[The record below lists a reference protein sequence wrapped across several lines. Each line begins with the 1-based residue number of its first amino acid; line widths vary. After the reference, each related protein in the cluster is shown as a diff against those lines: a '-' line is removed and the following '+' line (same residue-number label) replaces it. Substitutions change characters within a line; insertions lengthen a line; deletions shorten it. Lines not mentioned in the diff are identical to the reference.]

1 MTHKIYWAE
10 RGLRYLYEVVT
21 AELFMYTF
29 CMIFMRQDPRFTDAI
44 WIAGIFLLSYLIRDF
59 APNHILLTVGH
70 LVLAGLLVIL
80 PGTVWIRTV
89 TGIYDIGYLLPCAVA
104 YAKRGSGLTDM
115 SEPWPSILAGIFVY
129 FASIGMELPVL
140 SNLSYI
146 AVALLMAIY
155 MMIRYIQGLKRY
167 ISQTTEVSE
176 QSIRDIAFINGRVV
190 LFLAVLVLL
199 LMGACRFLDLS
210 GFVNVLA
217 RAFAK
222 VVQTVFG
229 AIMVIWV
236 FVLTLLTKGG
246 TAATSLDY
254 QDTLN
259 EYYQNS
265 VKGYDVFTLILK
277 VFVVL
282 LLIFFLVR
290 ILLQVIRFLL
300 KPRSYADDVIE
311 LIAEEP
317 NQYKERITNRRI
329 MHRLTAEEQ
338 ARKIYKKS
346 ILRYKDVITL
356 NKRMTCE
363 DIRQEITKT
372 EVGNVEGISAIYEQ
386 IRYGAGEVDNYVIRE
401 MKAASGQNKRVN
413 KKENKKG
420 VVQNEPE
427 EKDDRIMGSHHST
440 CSGCCGTVSYTG
452 DKKSEK

>member
-29 CMIFMRQDPRFTDAI
+29 CMIFMRQDPRFVDAI

-246 TAATSLDY
+246 PAATSLDY

-363 DIRQEITKT
+363 DIRQEITET

-386 IRYGAGEVDNYVIRE
+386 IRYGAGEVYNYVIRE

-420 VVQNEPE
+420 VVQ
-427 EKDDRIMGSHHST
+427 K
-440 CSGCCGTVSYTG
+440 
-452 DKKSEK
+452 

>member
-29 CMIFMRQDPRFTDAI
+29 CMIFMRQDPRFVDAI

-246 TAATSLDY
+246 PAATSLDY

-356 NKRMTCE
+356 SKRMTCE
-363 DIRQEITKT
+363 DIRQEITET

-401 MKAASGQNKRVN
+401 MKAASVQNKRVN

-420 VVQNEPE
+420 VVQ
-427 EKDDRIMGSHHST
+427 K
-440 CSGCCGTVSYTG
+440 
-452 DKKSEK
+452 

>member
-44 WIAGIFLLSYLIRDF
+44 WIAEIFLLSYLIRDF

-115 SEPWPSILAGIFVY
+115 SEPWPSILAGIIIY
-129 FASIGMELPVL
+129 FASIGMKLSVL

-246 TAATSLDY
+246 PAATSLDY

-346 ILRYKDVITL
+346 ILRYKDAITL

-363 DIRQEITKT
+363 DIRQEITET

-420 VVQNEPE
+420 VVQ
-427 EKDDRIMGSHHST
+427 K
-440 CSGCCGTVSYTG
+440 
-452 DKKSEK
+452 

>member
-29 CMIFMRQDPRFTDAI
+29 CMIFMRQDPRFVDAI

-146 AVALLMAIY
+146 AVAFLMAIY

-246 TAATSLDY
+246 PAATSLDY

-363 DIRQEITKT
+363 DIRQEITET

-401 MKAASGQNKRVN
+401 MKAASVQNKRVN
-413 KKENKKG
+413 NKENKKG
-420 VVQNEPE
+420 VVQ
-427 EKDDRIMGSHHST
+427 K
-440 CSGCCGTVSYTG
+440 
-452 DKKSEK
+452 

>member
-29 CMIFMRQDPRFTDAI
+29 CMIFMRQDPRFVDAI

-363 DIRQEITKT
+363 DIRQEITET

-420 VVQNEPE
+420 VVQ
-427 EKDDRIMGSHHST
+427 K
-440 CSGCCGTVSYTG
+440 
-452 DKKSEK
+452 

>member
-44 WIAGIFLLSYLIRDF
+44 WIAGIFLLSYLIRNF

-104 YAKRGSGLTDM
+104 YAKRGSGITDM
-115 SEPWPSILAGIFVY
+115 SEPWPSILAWIFVY

-246 TAATSLDY
+246 PAATSLDY

-420 VVQNEPE
+420 VVQ
-427 EKDDRIMGSHHST
+427 K
-440 CSGCCGTVSYTG
+440 
-452 DKKSEK
+452 

>member
-29 CMIFMRQDPRFTDAI
+29 CMIFMRQDPRFVDAI

-104 YAKRGSGLTDM
+104 YAKRGSGLTNM

-140 SNLSYI
+140 SKLSYI

-155 MMIRYIQGLKRY
+155 MIIRYIQGLKRY

-210 GFVNVLA
+210 GFVTVLA

-246 TAATSLDY
+246 PAATSLDY

-277 VFVVL
+277 VVVVL

-290 ILLQVIRFLL
+290 ILLKVIRFLL

-363 DIRQEITKT
+363 DIRQEITET

-401 MKAASGQNKRVN
+401 MKAASVQNKRVN

-420 VVQNEPE
+420 VVQ
-427 EKDDRIMGSHHST
+427 K
-440 CSGCCGTVSYTG
+440 
-452 DKKSEK
+452 

>member
-29 CMIFMRQDPRFTDAI
+29 CMIFMRQDPRFVDAI

-246 TAATSLDY
+246 PAATSLDY

-265 VKGYDVFTLILK
+265 VKGYNVFTLILK

-420 VVQNEPE
+420 VVQ
-427 EKDDRIMGSHHST
+427 K
-440 CSGCCGTVSYTG
+440 
-452 DKKSEK
+452 

>member
-21 AELFMYTF
+21 AELVMYTF
-29 CMIFMRQDPRFTDAI
+29 CMIFMRQDPRFVDAI

-246 TAATSLDY
+246 PAATSLDY

-420 VVQNEPE
+420 VVQ
-427 EKDDRIMGSHHST
+427 K
-440 CSGCCGTVSYTG
+440 
-452 DKKSEK
+452 

>member
-29 CMIFMRQDPRFTDAI
+29 CMIFMRQDPRFVDAI

-246 TAATSLDY
+246 PAATSLDY

-363 DIRQEITKT
+363 DIRKEITET

-401 MKAASGQNKRVN
+401 MKAASVQNKRVN

-420 VVQNEPE
+420 VVQ
-427 EKDDRIMGSHHST
+427 K
-440 CSGCCGTVSYTG
+440 
-452 DKKSEK
+452 

>member
-29 CMIFMRQDPRFTDAI
+29 CMIFMRQDPRFVDAI

-70 LVLAGLLVIL
+70 LVLEGLLVIL

-246 TAATSLDY
+246 PAATSLDY

-265 VKGYDVFTLILK
+265 VKEYDVFTLILK

-363 DIRQEITKT
+363 DIRQEITET

-420 VVQNEPE
+420 VVQ
-427 EKDDRIMGSHHST
+427 K
-440 CSGCCGTVSYTG
+440 
-452 DKKSEK
+452 

>member
-1 MTHKIYWAE
+1 
-10 RGLRYLYEVVT
+10 
-21 AELFMYTF
+21 MYTF

-115 SEPWPSILAGIFVY
+115 SEPWPSILAGIIIY
-129 FASIGMELPVL
+129 FASIGMKLSVL

-246 TAATSLDY
+246 PAATSLDY

-363 DIRQEITKT
+363 DIRQEITET

-420 VVQNEPE
+420 VVQ
-427 EKDDRIMGSHHST
+427 K
-440 CSGCCGTVSYTG
+440 
-452 DKKSEK
+452 

>member
-29 CMIFMRQDPRFTDAI
+29 CMIFMRQDPRFVDAI

-146 AVALLMAIY
+146 AVALLMAIH

-246 TAATSLDY
+246 PAATSLDY

-420 VVQNEPE
+420 VVQ
-427 EKDDRIMGSHHST
+427 K
-440 CSGCCGTVSYTG
+440 
-452 DKKSEK
+452 

>member
-29 CMIFMRQDPRFTDAI
+29 CMIFMRQDPRFVDAI

-167 ISQTTEVSE
+167 ISQTIEVSE

-246 TAATSLDY
+246 PAATSLDY

-363 DIRQEITKT
+363 DIRQEITET

-420 VVQNEPE
+420 VVQ
-427 EKDDRIMGSHHST
+427 K
-440 CSGCCGTVSYTG
+440 
-452 DKKSEK
+452 

>member
-1 MTHKIYWAE
+1 M
-10 RGLRYLYEVVT
+10 RYLYEVVT

-29 CMIFMRQDPRFTDAI
+29 CMIFMRQDPRFVDAI

-190 LFLAVLVLL
+190 LFLAVRVLL

-246 TAATSLDY
+246 PAATSLDY

-363 DIRQEITKT
+363 DIRQEITET

-401 MKAASGQNKRVN
+401 MKAASVQNKRVN

-420 VVQNEPE
+420 VVQ
-427 EKDDRIMGSHHST
+427 K
-440 CSGCCGTVSYTG
+440 
-452 DKKSEK
+452 

>member
-10 RGLRYLYEVVT
+10 RGLRYLYEVVA

-59 APNHILLTVGH
+59 APNHILLIGGH

-80 PGTVWIRTV
+80 PGTVWIRAV

-104 YAKRGSGLTDM
+104 YAKRGSRLTDM
-115 SEPWPSILAGIFVY
+115 SEPWPSILAGIIIY
-129 FASIGMELPVL
+129 FASIGMKLSVL

-246 TAATSLDY
+246 PAATSLDY

-413 KKENKKG
+413 KKG
-420 VVQNEPE
+420 VVQ
-427 EKDDRIMGSHHST
+427 K
-440 CSGCCGTVSYTG
+440 
-452 DKKSEK
+452 

>member
-44 WIAGIFLLSYLIRDF
+44 WIAGIFLLSYLIRNF

-246 TAATSLDY
+246 PAATSLDY

-338 ARKIYKKS
+338 VRKIYKKS

-363 DIRQEITKT
+363 DIRQEITET

-386 IRYGAGEVDNYVIRE
+386 IRYGAGEMDNYVIRE
-401 MKAASGQNKRVN
+401 MKAASVQNKRVN

-420 VVQNEPE
+420 VVQ
-427 EKDDRIMGSHHST
+427 K
-440 CSGCCGTVSYTG
+440 
-452 DKKSEK
+452 

>member
-29 CMIFMRQDPRFTDAI
+29 CMIFMRQDPRFVDAI

-222 VVQTVFG
+222 VVQTVIG

-246 TAATSLDY
+246 PAATSLDY

-363 DIRQEITKT
+363 DIRQEITET

-401 MKAASGQNKRVN
+401 MKAASVQNKRVN

-420 VVQNEPE
+420 VVQ
-427 EKDDRIMGSHHST
+427 K
-440 CSGCCGTVSYTG
+440 
-452 DKKSEK
+452 

>member
-1 MTHKIYWAE
+1 
-10 RGLRYLYEVVT
+10 
-21 AELFMYTF
+21 MYTF

-59 APNHILLTVGH
+59 APNHILLTIGH

-80 PGTVWIRTV
+80 PGTVWIRMV

-104 YAKRGSGLTDM
+104 YAKRGSRLTDM
-115 SEPWPSILAGIFVY
+115 SEPWPSILAGIIIY
-129 FASIGMELPVL
+129 FASIGMKLSVL

-176 QSIRDIAFINGRVV
+176 QSIRDIAVINGRVV

-246 TAATSLDY
+246 SAATDLDY

-300 KPRSYADDVIE
+300 KPRSHADDVIE

-317 NQYKERITNRRI
+317 RQYKERITDRRI
-329 MHRLTAEEQ
+329 MHRLTAEER

-363 DIRQEITKT
+363 DIRQEITET

-386 IRYGAGEVDNYVIRE
+386 IRYGAGEVDNHVIRE

-413 KKENKKG
+413 EKG
-420 VVQNEPE
+420 
-427 EKDDRIMGSHHST
+427 K
-440 CSGCCGTVSYTG
+440 
-452 DKKSEK
+452 

>member
-29 CMIFMRQDPRFTDAI
+29 CMIFMRQDPRFVDAI

-246 TAATSLDY
+246 PAVTSLDY

-290 ILLQVIRFLL
+290 ILLKVIRFLL

-311 LIAEEP
+311 FIAEEP
-317 NQYKERITNRRI
+317 NQHKERITNSRI
-329 MHRLTAEEQ
+329 MHRLTAEER

-363 DIRQEITKT
+363 DIRQEITET

-420 VVQNEPE
+420 VVQ
-427 EKDDRIMGSHHST
+427 K
-440 CSGCCGTVSYTG
+440 
-452 DKKSEK
+452 

>member
-10 RGLRYLYEVVT
+10 RGLRYLYEVVA

-246 TAATSLDY
+246 PAATSLDY

-363 DIRQEITKT
+363 DIRQEITET

-386 IRYGAGEVDNYVIRE
+386 IRYGAGEVDNHVIRE

-413 KKENKKG
+413 EKG
-420 VVQNEPE
+420 
-427 EKDDRIMGSHHST
+427 K
-440 CSGCCGTVSYTG
+440 
-452 DKKSEK
+452 

>member
-29 CMIFMRQDPRFTDAI
+29 CMIFMRQDPRFVDAI

-59 APNHILLTVGH
+59 APNHILLAVGH
-70 LVLAGLLVIL
+70 LVLAGLLVIF

-146 AVALLMAIY
+146 AVAFLMAIY

-246 TAATSLDY
+246 PAATSLDY

-363 DIRQEITKT
+363 DIRQEITET
-372 EVGNVEGISAIYEQ
+372 EVGNVEGISVIYEQ
-386 IRYGAGEVDNYVIRE
+386 IRYGAGEVDNHVIRE

-413 KKENKKG
+413 EKG
-420 VVQNEPE
+420 
-427 EKDDRIMGSHHST
+427 K
-440 CSGCCGTVSYTG
+440 
-452 DKKSEK
+452 

>member
-115 SEPWPSILAGIFVY
+115 SEPWPSILAGIIIY
-129 FASIGMELPVL
+129 FASIGMKLSVL

-246 TAATSLDY
+246 PAATSLDY

-363 DIRQEITKT
+363 DIRQEITET

-420 VVQNEPE
+420 VVQ
-427 EKDDRIMGSHHST
+427 K
-440 CSGCCGTVSYTG
+440 
-452 DKKSEK
+452 

>member
-29 CMIFMRQDPRFTDAI
+29 CMIFMRQDPRFVDAI

-236 FVLTLLTKGG
+236 FVLTLFTKGG
-246 TAATSLDY
+246 PAATSLDY

-363 DIRQEITKT
+363 DIRQEITET

-401 MKAASGQNKRVN
+401 MKAASVQNKRVN

-420 VVQNEPE
+420 VVQ
-427 EKDDRIMGSHHST
+427 K
-440 CSGCCGTVSYTG
+440 
-452 DKKSEK
+452 

>member
-29 CMIFMRQDPRFTDAI
+29 CMIFMRQDPRFVDAI

-155 MMIRYIQGLKRY
+155 MMIRYLQGLKRY

-246 TAATSLDY
+246 PAATSLDY

-363 DIRQEITKT
+363 DIRQEITET

-420 VVQNEPE
+420 VVQ
-427 EKDDRIMGSHHST
+427 K
-440 CSGCCGTVSYTG
+440 
-452 DKKSEK
+452 

>member
-89 TGIYDIGYLLPCAVA
+89 TWIYDIGYLLPCAVA

-115 SEPWPSILAGIFVY
+115 SEPWPSILAGIIIY
-129 FASIGMELPVL
+129 FASIGMKLSVL

-246 TAATSLDY
+246 PAATSLDY

-363 DIRQEITKT
+363 DIRQEITET

-420 VVQNEPE
+420 VVQ
-427 EKDDRIMGSHHST
+427 K
-440 CSGCCGTVSYTG
+440 
-452 DKKSEK
+452 

>member
-80 PGTVWIRTV
+80 PSTVWIRTV

-246 TAATSLDY
+246 PAATSLDY

-420 VVQNEPE
+420 VVQ
-427 EKDDRIMGSHHST
+427 K
-440 CSGCCGTVSYTG
+440 
-452 DKKSEK
+452 

>member
-10 RGLRYLYEVVT
+10 RGLRYLYEVVA

-59 APNHILLTVGH
+59 APNHILLTIGH

-246 TAATSLDY
+246 PAATSLDY

-363 DIRQEITKT
+363 DIRQEITET

-420 VVQNEPE
+420 VVQ
-427 EKDDRIMGSHHST
+427 K
-440 CSGCCGTVSYTG
+440 
-452 DKKSEK
+452 

>member
-70 LVLAGLLVIL
+70 LVLAGLLVIS

-246 TAATSLDY
+246 PAATSLDY

-317 NQYKERITNRRI
+317 DQYKERITNRRI

-363 DIRQEITKT
+363 DIRQEITET

-420 VVQNEPE
+420 VVQ
-427 EKDDRIMGSHHST
+427 K
-440 CSGCCGTVSYTG
+440 
-452 DKKSEK
+452 

>member
-29 CMIFMRQDPRFTDAI
+29 CMIFMRQDPRFVDAI

-246 TAATSLDY
+246 PAATSLDY

-363 DIRQEITKT
+363 DIRQEITET

-420 VVQNEPE
+420 VVQ
-427 EKDDRIMGSHHST
+427 K
-440 CSGCCGTVSYTG
+440 
-452 DKKSEK
+452 

>member
-29 CMIFMRQDPRFTDAI
+29 CMIFMRQDPRFVDAI

-70 LVLAGLLVIL
+70 LVLAGLLFIL

-104 YAKRGSGLTDM
+104 YAKRGSRLTDM
-115 SEPWPSILAGIFVY
+115 SEPWPSILAGIIVY

-155 MMIRYIQGLKRY
+155 MMIRYIQGLERY

-246 TAATSLDY
+246 PAATDLDY
-254 QDTLN
+254 QNTLN

-277 VFVVL
+277 VVVVL

-290 ILLQVIRFLL
+290 ILLKVIRFLL

-363 DIRQEITKT
+363 DIRQEITET

-420 VVQNEPE
+420 VVQ
-427 EKDDRIMGSHHST
+427 K
-440 CSGCCGTVSYTG
+440 
-452 DKKSEK
+452 

>member
-29 CMIFMRQDPRFTDAI
+29 CVIFMRQDPRFVDAI

-104 YAKRGSGLTDM
+104 YAKRGSGHTDM

-246 TAATSLDY
+246 PAATSLDY

-420 VVQNEPE
+420 VVQ
-427 EKDDRIMGSHHST
+427 K
-440 CSGCCGTVSYTG
+440 
-452 DKKSEK
+452 

>member
-246 TAATSLDY
+246 PAATSLDY

-317 NQYKERITNRRI
+317 NQYKECITNRRI

-420 VVQNEPE
+420 VVQ
-427 EKDDRIMGSHHST
+427 K
-440 CSGCCGTVSYTG
+440 
-452 DKKSEK
+452 

>member
-29 CMIFMRQDPRFTDAI
+29 CMIFMRQDPRFVNAI

-80 PGTVWIRTV
+80 PGAVWIRTV

-104 YAKRGSGLTDM
+104 YAKRGSRLTDM
-115 SEPWPSILAGIFVY
+115 SEPWPSILAGIIVY

-210 GFVNVLA
+210 GFVTVLA

-246 TAATSLDY
+246 PAATSLDY

-277 VFVVL
+277 VVVVL

-290 ILLQVIRFLL
+290 ILLKVIRFLL

-311 LIAEEP
+311 FIAEEP
-317 NQYKERITNRRI
+317 NQHKERITNSRI
-329 MHRLTAEEQ
+329 MHRLTAEER

-363 DIRQEITKT
+363 DIRQEITET

-420 VVQNEPE
+420 VVQ
-427 EKDDRIMGSHHST
+427 K
-440 CSGCCGTVSYTG
+440 
-452 DKKSEK
+452 

>member
-29 CMIFMRQDPRFTDAI
+29 CMIFMRQDPRFVDAI

-246 TAATSLDY
+246 PAATSLDY

-363 DIRQEITKT
+363 DIRQEITET

-420 VVQNEPE
+420 VVQE
-427 EKDDRIMGSHHST
+427 
-440 CSGCCGTVSYTG
+440 
-452 DKKSEK
+452 

>member
-29 CMIFMRQDPRFTDAI
+29 CMIFMRQDPRFVDAI

-217 RAFAK
+217 HAFAK

-246 TAATSLDY
+246 PAATSLDY

-420 VVQNEPE
+420 VVQ
-427 EKDDRIMGSHHST
+427 K
-440 CSGCCGTVSYTG
+440 
-452 DKKSEK
+452 

>member
-29 CMIFMRQDPRFTDAI
+29 CMIFMRQDPRFMDAI

-115 SEPWPSILAGIFVY
+115 SEPWPSILAGIIIY
-129 FASIGMELPVL
+129 FASIGMKLSVL

-246 TAATSLDY
+246 PAATSLDY

-363 DIRQEITKT
+363 DIRQEITET

-420 VVQNEPE
+420 VVQ
-427 EKDDRIMGSHHST
+427 K
-440 CSGCCGTVSYTG
+440 
-452 DKKSEK
+452 

>member
-29 CMIFMRQDPRFTDAI
+29 CMIFMRQDPRFVDAI

-89 TGIYDIGYLLPCAVA
+89 TGIYDIGYLLSCAVA

-210 GFVNVLA
+210 GFVNVLV

-246 TAATSLDY
+246 PAATSLDY

-363 DIRQEITKT
+363 DIRQEITET

-401 MKAASGQNKRVN
+401 MKAASVQNKRVN

-420 VVQNEPE
+420 VVQ
-427 EKDDRIMGSHHST
+427 K
-440 CSGCCGTVSYTG
+440 
-452 DKKSEK
+452 

>member
-29 CMIFMRQDPRFTDAI
+29 CMIFMRQDPRFVDAI

-104 YAKRGSGLTDM
+104 YAKRGSRLTDM
-115 SEPWPSILAGIFVY
+115 SEPWPSILAGIIVY

-210 GFVNVLA
+210 GFVTVLA

-246 TAATSLDY
+246 PAATSLDY

-277 VFVVL
+277 VVVVL

-290 ILLQVIRFLL
+290 ILLKVIRFLL

-311 LIAEEP
+311 FIAEEP
-317 NQYKERITNRRI
+317 NQHKERITNSRI

-363 DIRQEITKT
+363 DIRQEITET

-401 MKAASGQNKRVN
+401 MKAASVQNKRVN

-420 VVQNEPE
+420 VVQ
-427 EKDDRIMGSHHST
+427 K
-440 CSGCCGTVSYTG
+440 
-452 DKKSEK
+452 